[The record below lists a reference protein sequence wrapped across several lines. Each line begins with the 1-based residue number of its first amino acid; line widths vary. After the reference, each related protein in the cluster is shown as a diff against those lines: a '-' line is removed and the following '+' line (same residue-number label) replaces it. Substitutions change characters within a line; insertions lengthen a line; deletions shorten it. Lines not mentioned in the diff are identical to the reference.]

1 MTLVKRDIFEAA
13 KNFDFDAT
21 VRAAISGDFT
31 AMNACYECCDRHA
44 DGDAIALI
52 QEKRRRQFQ
61 PSYLCG
67 TARSVGAICPLP
79 YPARYPSWR
88 YSCGFIATWACPNCD
103 YFSHMAHWRSVSA
116 AVYRFWS

>member
-52 QEKRRRQFQ
+52 QENADGSSSRHTYAELRDQSAQFAH
-61 PSYLCG
+61 YLTQQG
-67 TARSVGAICPLP
+67 IQAGDIVAGLLP
-79 YPARYPSWR
+79 RGMP
-88 YSCGFIATWACPNCD
+88 
-103 YFSHMAHWRSVSA
+103 
-116 AVYRFWS
+116 